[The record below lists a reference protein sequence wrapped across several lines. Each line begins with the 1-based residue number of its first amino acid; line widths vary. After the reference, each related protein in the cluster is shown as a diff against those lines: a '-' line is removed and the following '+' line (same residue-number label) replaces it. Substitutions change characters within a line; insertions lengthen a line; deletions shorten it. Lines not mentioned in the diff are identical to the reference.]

1 MRKRRVVGR
10 IYGMKYSW
18 KGNKDIRRA
27 WKGVGKLGWLHKSQH
42 PHHVK
47 VSSREHERGRERER
61 KPKHRTR
68 TWRPVQKIIIVMFD
82 RPSYSMD
89 NNAYSER
96 PCSDKLYKHK
106 WLSSPQS
113 VVRVDLHRQI
123 TGLWPAGWVIDLL
136 RWGELYVGQAD
147 NFVPLC
153 RAGAHGLDRSQAL
166 VFVST
171 LQVCLTIQ

>member
-1 MRKRRVVGR
+1 MEWNTVERAIKTLEENEKEWASSVGYINR
-10 IYGMKYSW
+10 NIPTTW
-18 KGNKDIRRA
+18 RWA
-27 WKGVGKLGWLHKSQH
+27 
-42 PHHVK
+42 
-47 VSSREHERGRERER
+47 RGDTRGGERER

-68 TWRPVQKIIIVMFD
+68 TWLPVQKIIIVMFD
-82 RPSYSMD
+82 RSSYSMD